1 MLHLSIIPGNHP
13 LTTILTIIH
22 KLHKLINGK
31 TKTLKTRLLSFS
43 IVAMQLLNLNNL
55 LTLTAITIAIH
66 IRQEK

>member
-13 LTTILTIIH
+13 LTTILTIIL
-22 KLHKLINGK
+22 KLHKLMNGK
-31 TKTLKTRLLSFS
+31 TKTLKARLLSFS

-66 IRQEK
+66 MRQEK